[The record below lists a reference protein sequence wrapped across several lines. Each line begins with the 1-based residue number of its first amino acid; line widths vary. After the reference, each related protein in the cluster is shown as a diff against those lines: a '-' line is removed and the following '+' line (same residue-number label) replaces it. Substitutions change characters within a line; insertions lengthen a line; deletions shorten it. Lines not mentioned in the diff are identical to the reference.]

1 MNKILI
7 IGRLTKDPLLKY
19 TENKK
24 PVVRLNIAVQRPY
37 KSKEGK
43 YEADFIPCVF
53 WDRMAQTIGNYCSKG
68 DQIGVSGRLS
78 TRIYINNQNEKVYT
92 TELIAD
98 ALTLLGRKRNRN
110 ESVFIDEI
118 FCKPEESSVK
128 F

>member
-24 PVVRLNIAVQRPY
+24 AVVRLNIAVQRPY

-53 WDRMAQTIGNYCSKG
+53 WDQKHSI
-68 DQIGVSGRLS
+68 
-78 TRIYINNQNEKVYT
+78 
-92 TELIAD
+92 
-98 ALTLLGRKRNRN
+98 RKTVDIIRFPRN
-110 ESVFIDEI
+110 
-118 FCKPEESSVK
+118 
-128 F
+128 

>member
-24 PVVRLNIAVQRPY
+24 AVVRLNIAVQRPY

-53 WDRMAQTIGNYCSKG
+53 G
-68 DQIGVSGRLS
+68 
-78 TRIYINNQNEKVYT
+78 
-92 TELIAD
+92 TEWRK
-98 ALTLLGRKRNRN
+98 LLGIIAVRVTKLEFLVDCLQ
-110 ESVFIDEI
+110 ESI
-118 FCKPEESSVK
+118 
-128 F
+128 